1 MVGFWWYQ
9 NLGDELILLGNIK
22 LLLAQ
27 NKKIFVVSTNNDWLK
42 TFLKQFIPISSI
54 TFVDE
59 LPRGI
64 RSLRSY
70 IVKKKY
76 KQLKYFFK
84 IDTVI
89 LGWWEILTE
98 ESPRSYS
105 YWLQSIWPS
114 FLPKRKLY
122 IMWWVQI
129 PKMFWN
135 KILFKAII
143 HTTTKIFARD
153 FQEINN
159 LEQYGFQNAEFFMDT
174 SYFALDDRKKYK
186 KEVKQ
191 DYIIVNINR
200 NGRLFMQ
207 ECIEDIKTYLHMWY
221 TVYFV
226 PVCAWW
232 TDDDA
237 RYFHT
242 VRALVNNNK
251 PLTKQG
257 TASGALFEL
266 YDWRRDFKEFL
277 KLLWGAKKVISAR
290 LHLYL
295 ISEFMWLETKAY
307 PYQKKVSKMQET
319 LQQIEF

>member
-1 MVGFWWYQ
+1 
-9 NLGDELILLGNIK
+9 
-22 LLLAQ
+22 
-27 NKKIFVVSTNNDWLK
+27 
-42 TFLKQFIPISSI
+42 
-54 TFVDE
+54 
-59 LPRGI
+59 
-64 RSLRSY
+64 
-70 IVKKKY
+70 
-76 KQLKYFFK
+76 
-84 IDTVI
+84 
-89 LGWWEILTE
+89 
-98 ESPRSYS
+98 
-105 YWLQSIWPS
+105 
-114 FLPKRKLY
+114 
-122 IMWWVQI
+122 
-129 PKMFWN
+129 MFWN

-319 LQQIEF
+319 LEHIEF